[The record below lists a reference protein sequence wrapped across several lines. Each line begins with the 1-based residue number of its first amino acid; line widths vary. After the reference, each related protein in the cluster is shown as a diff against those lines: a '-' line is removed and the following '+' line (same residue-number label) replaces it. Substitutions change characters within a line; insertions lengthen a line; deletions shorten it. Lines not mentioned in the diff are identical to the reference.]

1 MKKYLPLLIVIVLSW
16 FAVRNLIVPGYFSM
30 HDDLQAMRQ
39 LQMHKCFQDRQI
51 PCRWVPDM
59 GYEYGYPLFNYYPP
73 MPYYLGEVFVLL
85 GISFLD
91 TVKIVALLGFLVAAL
106 GMYILTKEYWG
117 KLGGIISAVFY
128 TYAPYHAVDLYV
140 RGATNEFW
148 AIAWF
153 PLIYWSSYRLIT
165 DRKWKYVIS
174 LAFFYALLMLSHNP
188 LLMIFTPT
196 LIIWCLF
203 WLINSTIK
211 IKDLKNHQLIL
222 LVKSHLLNIIPKLVI
237 SAIFALTL
245 AAFFTLPVLFEKQ
258 LAHVDSITMGYFNYL
273 AHFVSFEQLFFSSFW
288 DYGASVFGIEDGM
301 SFQIGYLHWA
311 VTLFSLITAF
321 VINKKKPQLSLII
334 IIIFLITLFSA
345 FMAHLRSSLFWR
357 LIPALEFIQFPWRF
371 LSLVIFGCSFLSGSL
386 FLIFNR
392 LFIKI
397 ILFVS
402 LIIGV
407 IALNYQYF
415 DWDIKYPDM
424 TDQEKFSGK
433 NWEKQLTSS
442 IFDYLPIAAPLP
454 PVSAPKGNLEII
466 DGSGT
471 FTTLVKN
478 TIYQSYQLDLDQNS
492 HVRLNTFYFPNWK
505 YYLSNGQTQELTDYQ
520 LHPELG
526 VPEFKLPAG
535 QHLLEAKF
543 YNTPIRSIGNSLS
556 LIAWVILL
564 IVFIKTVVNKTKK

>member
-1 MKKYLPLLIVIVLSW
+1 
-16 FAVRNLIVPGYFSM
+16 
-30 HDDLQAMRQ
+30 
-39 LQMHKCFQDRQI
+39 
-51 PCRWVPDM
+51 
-59 GYEYGYPLFNYYPP
+59 
-73 MPYYLGEVFVLL
+73 
-85 GISFLD
+85 
-91 TVKIVALLGFLVAAL
+91 
-106 GMYILTKEYWG
+106 
-117 KLGGIISAVFY
+117 
-128 TYAPYHAVDLYV
+128 
-140 RGATNEFW
+140 
-148 AIAWF
+148 
-153 PLIYWSSYRLIT
+153 
-165 DRKWKYVIS
+165 
-174 LAFFYALLMLSHNP
+174 MLK
-188 LLMIFTPT
+188 F
-196 LIIWCLF
+196 
-203 WLINSTIK
+203 
-211 IKDLKNHQLIL
+211 
-222 LVKSHLLNIIPKLVI
+222 
-237 SAIFALTL
+237 
-245 AAFFTLPVLFEKQ
+245 
-258 LAHVDSITMGYFNYL
+258 
-273 AHFVSFEQLFFSSFW
+273 SFEQLFFSSFW